1 MAERGSIMPN
11 DKRAAFAEWKAGTR
25 LFPINSQGDFNGA
38 IRQFNRAIKLD
49 NRFARAY
56 GWLAYAYVTG
66 HIDAWKF
73 PKSEGNLTPERR
85 LRKAREL
92 ADQAVKLDPDDYDT
106 LWAKAFVRLHTADP
120 KGAETLFNK
129 ARTLNYG
136 NRELLGENADE
147 RVYASD
153 PDKAIDLVM
162 RARKIPD
169 WQRWV
174 LAWAYYFKARKDPI
188 FYEMALQELQQL
200 TDQPGKGRSPA
211 EIFMLLAAIH
221 GQRSRLPKNPRAAED
236 RKRAHECRKAFE
248 KARKKRT
255 LKDIA
260 GTNPFRRA
268 ADRQHWLSGLKA
280 AGF

>member
-1 MAERGSIMPN
+1 MPN

-38 IRQFNRAIKLD
+38 IRQFNRAIRLD

-56 GWLAYAYVTG
+56 GWLAYTYVTG

-73 PKSEGNLTPERR
+73 PKSAGSLTPAQR
-85 LRKAREL
+85 LQKARAL

-106 LWAKAFVRLHTADP
+106 LWAKAFVRLHSADP
-120 KGAETLFNK
+120 KEAEELFNE

-147 RVYASD
+147 RVYAGD
-153 PDKAIDLVM
+153 PDKAIELVM
-162 RARKIPD
+162 RARMIPD

-188 FYEMALQELQQL
+188 FYDMALHELQQL
-200 TDQPGKGRSPA
+200 TNQPGKGRTPA

-221 GQRSRLPKNPRAAED
+221 GQRTQLPKNPRAGDD
-236 RKRAHECRKAFE
+236 RKHAHEFRKAYE
-248 KARKKRT
+248 RGRRKRT
-255 LKDIA
+255 LKDIE
-260 GTNPFRRA
+260 GTNPFRRS
-268 ADRQHWLSGLKA
+268 ADSQHWLSGLKA